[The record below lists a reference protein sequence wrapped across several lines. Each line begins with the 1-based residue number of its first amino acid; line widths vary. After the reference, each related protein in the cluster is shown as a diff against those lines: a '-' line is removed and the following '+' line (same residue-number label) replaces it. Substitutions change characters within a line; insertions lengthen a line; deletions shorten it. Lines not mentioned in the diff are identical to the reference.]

1 MPFGEA
7 GVTAGA
13 QQREDHPL
21 GVAEY
26 LANLRS
32 HQVAWEHER
41 AEKDGHERA
50 RLEGVLP
57 SSAKLKEV
65 FAEVERTTRAI
76 RREPLHEVVVFLH
89 QPRPD
94 CVRTSLRWGSK
105 FALTA
110 ADKQLMH
117 SYRVARRR
125 VRRYPEVLVA
135 WSYYELSGIFDATAG
150 TLELGSGEVMA
161 IQRFAHDPSSVRPYI
176 TATLA
181 RPVLNVRHYARANG
195 YETPSRER

>member
-1 MPFGEA
+1 MPSSQT
-7 GVTAGA
+7 GVTSGT
-13 QQREDHPL
+13 QEGDDDPL

-26 LANLRS
+26 LANLRW
-32 HQVAWEHER
+32 HRLAWEHER
-41 AEKDGHERA
+41 AEKEVEDRA
-50 RLEGVLP
+50 RLERVLP
-57 SSAKLKEV
+57 SSARLKKM
-65 FAEVERTTRAI
+65 FAEVERTTRAV
-76 RREPLHEVVVFLH
+76 RREPRHEVVVFLH

-105 FALTA
+105 FALTDA
-110 ADKQLMH
+110 EKQLMH

-125 VRRYPEVLVA
+125 LRRYPEVLVA
-135 WSYYELSGIFDATAG
+135 WSYYELSGVFDATAG

-161 IQRFAHDPSSVRPYI
+161 IQRFVHDPSSVVPYI

-181 RPVLNVRHYARANG
+181 HPMLNVRHYARANG